1 MKKISSAFFFCCLLF
16 LPLHLLAADT
26 VGLVSAL
33 TSQLGVS
40 QEQAS
45 GGIGALLGSA
55 NSNMGDDKYSSLLS
69 MVPSLTGLAS
79 DAAGSS
85 SSSGLLGAASSMLG
99 GAGGSMDQAAQLM
112 ETFKGLGLDSDMLG
126 KFTQIALDYV
136 QGEGG
141 VKAMEL
147 LQGALQF

>member
-1 MKKISSAFFFCCLLF
+1 MKKISSVFFFCCLLF
-16 LPLHLLAADT
+16 SPLQLLAADT
-26 VGLVSAL
+26 GGLVSAL
-33 TSQLGVS
+33 TSQLGVT
-40 QEQAS
+40 QDQAS

-55 NSNMGDDKYSSLLS
+55 KSNMGDDKYSNLLS
-69 MVPSLTGLAS
+69 MAPSLTGLATDTG
-79 DAAGSS
+79 DAS

-112 ETFKGLGLDSDMLG
+112 ETFTGLGLDSDMLG

-136 QGEGG
+136 KGEGG
-141 VKAMEL
+141 VQAMEL